1 MLKKSLYV
9 LFMLAMAML
18 TAQSVMAG
26 PEWLGTMSDRKA
38 YEKAFKP
45 ARISP
50 VRKIPAQ
57 ETVKAVGGIM

>member
-1 MLKKSLYV
+1 
-9 LFMLAMAML
+9 MLAMAML